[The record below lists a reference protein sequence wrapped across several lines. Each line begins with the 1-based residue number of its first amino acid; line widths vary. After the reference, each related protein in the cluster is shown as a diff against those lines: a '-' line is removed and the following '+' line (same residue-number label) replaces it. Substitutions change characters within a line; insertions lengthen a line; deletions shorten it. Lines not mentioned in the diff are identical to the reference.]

1 MLLVREGSLLGK
13 STLLSV
19 YHKPLTMHELNSCRG
34 RRVAC
39 DSGDRDFSP
48 RPDSSV
54 RESVG
59 YVTRLNAANNNA
71 TAAAVTNAA
80 PRTKRGA
87 SK

>member
-1 MLLVREGSLLGK
+1 MVFAGSVSLDKDTTVPKQLF
-13 STLLSV
+13 
-19 YHKPLTMHELNSCRG
+19 
-34 RRVAC
+34 A
-39 DSGDRDFSP
+39 
-48 RPDSSV
+48 RPDSTV